1 MVKRDNL
8 FEGGLALR
16 VSNATVRRRIFV
28 VLIIGIVLYSALIT
42 RLGYV
47 QLVEGPGL
55 AQMADDLLNRE
66 IDFKPNRGRILDRS
80 GNELVSNMS
89 VPTIVAVPAQIK
101 NPTET
106 AKQLSVILEQKEE
119 DVLKAITKKAMSNNQ
134 IPGGKKISV
143 EKAKKIQELNLPG
156 IYLAGDTKRFYPN
169 GTMAAHILGFTG
181 IDNQGLTGLEKIYDP
196 FLNGTKG
203 HISYPSDAKGRV
215 MPGGSEDY
223 VAPVNGMDMYL
234 TLDSTIQSFIER
246 ELDQAVVA
254 YQPDDVLAI
263 AMDPKTGEILGMG
276 SRPTFQPDQ
285 YQNYPVEVYNR
296 NLPIWKTYEPGSTF
310 KIVTLAAALN
320 EGVIKL
326 DEGFYDP
333 GFINVAGKRLRCWKR
348 QGHGQESMLE
358 VVENSCNPGFVTMGQ
373 RLQKERLFEYIKK
386 FGFGKKTGIDLIGEE
401 NGLLFNLNRVGPVEL
416 GTTSFGQGV
425 SVTPIQQMAAVAA
438 AINGGKLMKP
448 FVAKEWRDGITHDVI
463 GRTVPT
469 EVRQVISKDT
479 SDKVRYALESVV
491 ARGTGNKAYIEGYR
505 VGGKTGTAQKVK
517 NGRYM
522 DGEYIVSFIGFAP
535 ADDPQILVYFAV
547 DNPKALAFGG
557 LIAAPSVKSIIESSL
572 QHMNVP
578 KRKDGIS
585 KEINKALGERSPIEV
600 PNMVGQTMQ
609 DVVTTYETLPLVVS
623 GKGKYVIAQSPAAG
637 VKIEEGGKIRIH
649 LGDKLNN

>member
-1 MVKRDNL
+1 M
-8 FEGGLALR
+8 R

-28 VLIIGIVLYSALIT
+28 ALVIGIVLYTALIT

-47 QLVEGPGL
+47 QLIEGPRL
-55 AQMADDLLNRE
+55 ADMAGDLLQRN
-66 IDFKPNRGRILDRS
+66 IDFQPNRGRILDRN
-80 GNELVSNMS
+80 GNELVSNIT

-101 NPTET
+101 DPQGT
-106 AKQLSVILEQKEE
+106 AQQLAVILGQKEE
-119 DVLKAITKKAMSNNQ
+119 EILKAITKRAMSNDK
-134 IPGGKKISV
+134 IPGGRKIP
-143 EKAKKIQELNLPG
+143 EETARKIQELNLPG

-181 IDNQGLTGLEKIYDP
+181 IDNQGLTGLERIYDT
-196 FLNGTKG
+196 FLQGKKG
-203 HISYPSDAKGRV
+203 YISYPSDARGRV
-215 MPGGSEDY
+215 LPGGTEGY
-223 VAPVNGMDMYL
+223 VAPVDGMDMYL
-234 TLDSTIQSFIER
+234 TIDSAIQSFIER
-246 ELDQAVVA
+246 ELDQAMVA

-263 AMDPKTGEILGMG
+263 AMNPKTGEILGMG

-285 YQNYPVEVYNR
+285 YRDYATEVYNR

-320 EGVIKL
+320 EGVITL

-348 QGHGQESMLE
+348 QGHGQETMLE

-386 FGFGKKTGIDLIGEE
+386 FGFGQKTGIDLIGEE
-401 NGLLFNLNRVGPVEL
+401 NGLLFNLKRVGPVEL

-425 SVTPIQQMAAVAA
+425 SVTPIQQMAAVSA

-448 FVAKEWRDGITHDVI
+448 YVAKEWRDSVTHDVI
-463 GRTVPT
+463 GRTLPT
-469 EVRQVISKDT
+469 EVRQVIKPEV

-491 ARGTGNKAYIEGYR
+491 ARGTGGKAYIEGYR

-535 ADDPQILVYFAV
+535 ADDPQIVVYFAV

-572 QHMNVP
+572 QHLQVE

-600 PNMVGQTMQ
+600 PDMVGQSMQ

-623 GKGKYVIAQSPAAG
+623 GKGKYVVSQAPAAG
-637 VKIEEGGKIRIH
+637 VKIEEGAKIRIY
-649 LGDKLNN
+649 LGDK